1 MSTPTPETTADKI
14 SPEDL
19 ARALRANT
27 KLAHATDRLQKLQD
41 EVSRARDEVIGARA
55 VLVDLSEEIAEKY
68 GIKDGDT
75 MDQDGT
81 IIRKAG

>member
-1 MSTPTPETTADKI
+1 MSTTPETTTDKI

-27 KLAHATDRLQKLQD
+27 KLAHATDKLQKLQD
-41 EVSRARDEVIGARA
+41 EVSKARDEVIGARA

-68 GIKDGDT
+68 GIKDGDFL
-75 MDQDGT
+75 DAEGT
-81 IIRKAG
+81 ITRKAG